1 MLLIKYVSTCSTM
14 SKIYGVT
21 GARYLYI
28 RYDIYRQ
35 ERRRASDGITR
46 LLASVVLVQQYQG
59 EG

>member
-1 MLLIKYVSTCSTM
+1 M